1 MVDPDEFV
9 AKLTAIFREQLD
21 DEKLAIGME
30 TQQSDLGGWDSLAH
44 IRVVMGVEREYGV
57 QLDVEEIESIKSVRG
72 FLDAVNAHGG
82 SDRR

>member
-9 AKLTAIFREQLD
+9 TRLTAIFREQLD
-21 DEKLAIGME
+21 DEKLTIGMD